1 MIMDLSSQVKQIA
14 ERVKGL
20 RQILDA
26 TPEEMAKVCDTTLD
40 DYLAHENGECDF
52 SFTFLYKCAKHFD
65 VSITELIT
73 GDTPN
78 LTFYTL
84 VRNGEGLPI
93 DRRKGFKYQHLASLL
108 KDKIAEPFLVTAKY
122 DANAENK
129 PIELSV
135 HEGHEFDF
143 VLSGSL
149 KIRLEDHIETLNEG
163 DCVYYD
169 SGHGHGMIATNGQ
182 DCKFLAVVFEKK

>member
-122 DANAENK
+122 DGITEDND
-129 PIELSV
+129 ITLST
-135 HEGHEFDF
+135 HIGQEFDY
-143 VLSGSL
+143 VLSGKL
-149 KIRLEDHIETLNEG
+149 KVRLEDHIEILGPG
-163 DCVYYD
+163 DCVYYN
-169 SGHGHGMIATNGQ
+169 SAHGHGMVALEG
-182 DCKFLAVVFEKK
+182 DCNFLAIVIDGE

>member
-122 DANAENK
+122 DGITEDND
-129 PIELSV
+129 ITLST
-135 HEGHEFDF
+135 HIGQEFDYI
-143 VLSGSL
+143 LSGKL
-149 KIRLEDHIETLNEG
+149 KVRLEDHIEILGPG
-163 DCVYYD
+163 DCVYYN
-169 SGHGHGMIATNGQ
+169 SAHGHGMVAIEG
-182 DCKFLAVVFEKK
+182 DCNFLAIVIDGE

>member
-122 DANAENK
+122 DGITEDNA
-129 PIELSV
+129 ITLST
-135 HEGHEFDF
+135 HIGQEFDY
-143 VLSGSL
+143 VLSGKL
-149 KIRLEDHIETLNEG
+149 KVRLEDHIEILGPG
-163 DCVYYD
+163 DCVYYN
-169 SGHGHGMIATNGQ
+169 SAHGHGMVALEG
-182 DCKFLAVVFEKK
+182 DCNFLAIVIDGE

>member
-1 MIMDLSSQVKQIA
+1 MDLSSQVKQIA

-20 RQILDA
+20 RQIVDV
-26 TPEEMAKVCDTTLD
+26 TPEEMAKVCDTTVE

-65 VSITELIT
+65 VSITELVT

-78 LTFYTL
+78 LTFYTV
-84 VRNGEGLPI
+84 VRSGEGLPI

-122 DANAENK
+122 DGVTEDKDIA
-129 PIELSV
+129 LST
-135 HEGHEFDF
+135 HIGQEFDY
-143 VLSGSL
+143 VISGKL
-149 KIRLEDHIETLNEG
+149 KVRLEDHIEILGPG
-163 DCVYYD
+163 DCVYYN
-169 SGHGHGMIATNGQ
+169 SAHGHGMVALEG
-182 DCKFLAVVFEKK
+182 DCNFLAIVIDGE